1 MDGTAMKRLLCA
13 VLAMAAASA
22 ALAATPPKRA
32 AVDTAEAWASGLAYT
47 YDPSGN
53 IRTIGTHNYYY
64 DTAGRLVY
72 GTADSASNAQQFEY
86 DAFGNRT
93 NAARTENAQNCFGG
107 LDCEQSPAVDPQT
120 NRLIADGVIA
130 YDAAGNLTQAN
141 TNYQYSF
148 DAVGAMTSS
157 TKPAAQYI
165 YTADDER
172 IAVYSGEWRWTVRDL
187 GAHVLREYTSQGMGG
202 QSQWTWSR
210 DHVYRGALPLASV
223 TAAGTLHLHL
233 DHLGTPRLITDAG
246 GTLVA
251 EHAYYA
257 FGTELSLPL
266 SESPREKLHFT
277 GHERDETT
285 DVLQLDYMHARYY
298 TAALGRF
305 LSVDPILGTPV
316 RPQSWNR
323 YAYVSNNPLNL
334 TDPSGKVETAF
345 RCDENGDDCYYET
358 TQKAEDYT
366 AWDTAADAIDG
377 SFETVFEMSGVGNVM
392 AGIYNDNPVQMAAG
406 VGQELMWA
414 GPSAVTSA
422 LKPAAG
428 ATSSLIVN
436 LGGEGEVAGANVVN
450 VQPTMDAALHASTK
464 TSQQIVV
471 ASGDALPFRTGSV
484 SSVVTNNVPVGQGST
499 WLGARYAPSEIA
511 RVLGPGGTWTGSSA
525 LRLVLTRVG
534 TWPW

>member
-1 MDGTAMKRLLCA
+1 MKRLLCV
-13 VLAMAAASA
+13 VLAMIAASA

-32 AVDTAEAWASGLAYT
+32 AVDTTEAWASGLAYT

-53 IRTIGTHNYYY
+53 IRTIGAHSYYY

-93 NAARTENAQNCFGG
+93 SAARTENAQNCFGG

-120 NRLIADGVIA
+120 NHLIAAGVIA

-141 TNYQYSF
+141 TNYQYAF

-165 YTADDER
+165 YTAGDER

-187 GAHVLREYTSQGMGG
+187 GAHVLREYTSQGTGG

-210 DHVYRGALPLASV
+210 DHIYRGALPLASV

-233 DHLGTPRLITDAG
+233 DHLGTPRLITDTS

-257 FGTELSLPL
+257 FGTELSMPL

-277 GHERDETT
+277 GHERDEAA

-298 TAALGRF
+298 SAALGRF
-305 LSVDPILGTPV
+305 VSVDPVIGKPTV
-316 RPQSWNR
+316 PQSWNR
-323 YAYVSNNPLNL
+323 YAYVTNNPIAK
-334 TDPSGKVETAF
+334 TDPDGRCGVPTGLQPGQVGLCIASFIGDHFFGAYGLLGRGDGRTFNPNGGTSRIESRLIVDPIKHTLSLANQTINRSGIYIKDFGPQGQGGTSVSNARLDSSGTMHFGVSQDAHSSYAAGGLLFGSIDNHLKFSVTSDGKVGLESGLA
-345 RCDENGDDCYYET
+345 R
-358 TQKAEDYT
+358 DYPSLEVYKYSMSSDGT
-366 AWDTAADAIDG
+366 ITAASI
-377 SFETVFEMSGVGNVM
+377 
-392 AGIYNDNPVQMAAG
+392 VQKS
-406 VGQELMWA
+406 E
-414 GPSAVTSA
+414 
-422 LKPAAG
+422 
-428 ATSSLIVN
+428 
-436 LGGEGEVAGANVVN
+436 
-450 VQPTMDAALHASTK
+450 
-464 TSQQIVV
+464 
-471 ASGDALPFRTGSV
+471 SGDLEDLKRPERPLPKV
-484 SSVVTNNVPVGQGST
+484 EPQ
-499 WLGARYAPSEIA
+499 
-511 RVLGPGGTWTGSSA
+511 
-525 LRLVLTRVG
+525 
-534 TWPW
+534 